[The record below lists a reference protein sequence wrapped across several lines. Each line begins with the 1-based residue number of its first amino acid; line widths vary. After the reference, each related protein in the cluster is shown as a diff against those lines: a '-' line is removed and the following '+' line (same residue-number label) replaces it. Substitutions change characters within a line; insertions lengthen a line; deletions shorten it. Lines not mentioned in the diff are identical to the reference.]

1 MTCDYKRHGVTTLFA
16 ALDVLEGKV
25 FGRCM
30 KRYRYQEPIRF
41 LSAIAASTE
50 EEGTTPLTVTR
61 KSSNGSKS
69 IHVRRTPIA
78 KRSQRLC
85 VARQ

>member
-16 ALDVLEGKV
+16 ALDVLEGKI
-25 FGRCM
+25 FGRCIIVI
-30 KRYRYQEPIRF
+30 RSPIRF

-61 KSSNGSKS
+61 KSSNGSKN